1 MSATRR
7 AWRSLGVFWAVVLVV
22 AAGTGATLQ
31 VLGPVAESPGLA
43 AAPPEAAAA
52 SASQQAT
59 GPAPVAAPP
68 ESAPVAAAATPT
80 PVATAAA
87 TVPAIAPPAPAAPP
101 VPAAVPA
108 PAATPAI
115 SAPAAP
121 PPVAAA
127 PVTPPAPPIAA
138 APPPAPPAPPLPEPA
153 AREAPAAERAI
164 PPPDPALTEAGRFG
178 PLPRIAPDGRT
189 PIRTYGRPFERA
201 DNRPR
206 VAIVVGGLGLSAA
219 LSDEAI
225 RRLPPAVGLAFSP
238 YAVRP
243 EALLER
249 ARARGMEALLALPM
263 EPMGYPQND
272 PGDRALLTGL
282 SLSEN
287 LDRLDWA
294 LSRFGAYVG
303 VVGAHGPMRGERFAA
318 IPTLIHA
325 VQDTLRERG
334 LLYLD
339 PRPGAPSPAR
349 AWGRSV
355 DLVLDEP
362 PTRGEIERRLA
373 ELERLARERGSAVGL
388 ASDPTPVLIE
398 RVIAWAQQL
407 EERGVALAPVSAL
420 IRRPEA
426 IAPAAQR

>member
-7 AWRSLGVFWAVVLVV
+7 AWRSLALFWAAVLLLSGGL
-22 AAGTGATLQ
+22 AGTLQ
-31 VLGPVAESPGLA
+31 VLGPLPEAVAETPTATEPASPLPTPIA
-43 AAPPEAAAA
+43 TPATAAPPAGAP
-52 SASQQAT
+52 T
-59 GPAPVAAPP
+59 PAPPAATP
-68 ESAPVAAAATPT
+68 PVAAAA
-80 PVATAAA
+80 A
-87 TVPAIAPPAPAAPP
+87 APPAPPRPAVAAGPP
-101 VPAAVPA
+101 P
-108 PAATPAI
+108 
-115 SAPAAP
+115 SAPA
-121 PPVAAA
+121 
-127 PVTPPAPPIAA
+127 
-138 APPPAPPAPPLPEPA
+138 APPLPEPA
-153 AREAPAAERAI
+153 APAAPTAERAI
-164 PPPDPALTEAGRFG
+164 PPPDAALTEAGRFG
-178 PLPRIAPDGRT
+178 PLPRIGPDGRT
-189 PIRTYGRPFERA
+189 PIRAYGRPFERA

-206 VAIVVGGLGLSAA
+206 VAVVVGGIGLSAS
-219 LSDEAI
+219 LSEEAI
-225 RRLPPAVGLAFSP
+225 RRLPPAVTLAVSP

-243 EALLER
+243 EALLDR
-249 ARARGMEALLALPM
+249 ARARGMEFLLALPM
-263 EPMGYPQND
+263 EPVGYPQND

-294 LSRFGAYVG
+294 LSRFGGYVG

-318 IPTLIHA
+318 IPNLLHA

-362 PTRGEIERRLA
+362 PTRGEVERRLA
-373 ELERLARERGSAVGL
+373 ELERLARERGAAIGL
-388 ASDPTPVLIE
+388 AADPTPVLIE
-398 RVIAWAQQL
+398 RIIAWAQQL

-426 IAPAAQR
+426 IPPAAQR